1 MHDCVIKPLNF
12 CDFQVHTLPVFEHMQ
27 SEAEVVEGD
36 SGSITCMAKGKPAP
50 TYSWVRAGTQQD
62 LSSASRFSSNPQTGV
77 LTINP
82 AERTD
87 RGQYQC
93 RARNA
98 AGVVERTVGLSV
110 VVRPHIDELINVSA
124 PVDAREVQLKC
135 VVSGWPLPTVTFQR
149 VGSPTRMVPGA
160 QPGDDRVVVE
170 QERLPPKTSDGEER
184 SQGRLIISGVLR
196 SDDGL
201 YSCVASNKG
210 GEALKNGHVTVEFPP
225 SFASTP
231 LKEAWSWD
239 NHPVNI
245 TCLAES
251 IPNATITWRLND
263 REIDRDPNVFQMG
276 SGPESVLRVSVFL
289 FIIF

>member
-1 MHDCVIKPLNF
+1 
-12 CDFQVHTLPVFEHMQ
+12 MQ

-36 SGSITCMAKGKPAP
+36 SGSITCVAKGKPAP
-50 TYSWVRAGTQQD
+50 QYFWVRDGTQQD
-62 LSSASRFSSNPQTGV
+62 LSSSARFSSNQQTGV

-82 AERTD
+82 AHRND
-87 RGQYQC
+87 RGQYKC

-98 AGVVERTVGLSV
+98 AGTVERSVMLSV

-124 PVDAREVQLKC
+124 RVEREVQLKC
-135 VVSGWPLPTVTFQR
+135 VVTGWPLPQVTFQR
-149 VGSPTRMVPGA
+149 VGSEHRLVPGV
-160 QPGDDRVVVE
+160 QPDDDRVVLE
-170 QERLPPKTSDGEER
+170 NERLPPKTRDGEER
-184 SQGRLIISGVLR
+184 VQGRLIISDLLR

-201 YSCVASNKG
+201 YMCVASNKG
-210 GEALKNGHVTVEFPP
+210 GEALKNGHITVEFPP

-251 IPNATITWRLND
+251 IPNATLIWRLND
-263 REIDRDPNVFQMG
+263 REIERDPNLVQFG
-276 SGPESVLRVSVFL
+276 SGPESILRVS
-289 FIIF
+289 